1 MQLTLGNVMSLSTTF
16 AARSDMATSEV
27 SLLANLALTEVNNRL
42 NHKPKEAKAISNVT
56 GTGSEREI
64 DLPDDFDGAVGLT
77 FYSTSTDE
85 DTGENVLGERVDLV
99 IVDTTYIDSLSSTSG
114 TPARFAIYGNTI
126 ELDPIPDSRGS
137 LELRYVAKQQ
147 TLVLSSETPDLDER
161 WHPGWMYLTT
171 AHVARARSDKQTASE
186 YDRTYINY
194 MVATPNDRTV
204 EQMAKHGLGLWVRK
218 S

>member
-1 MQLTLGNVMSLSTTF
+1 MYLSLGDVISLSTTF
-16 AARSDMATSEV
+16 AARSDFATSEA
-27 SLLANLALTEVNNRL
+27 SKLANIALTEVNNRL
-42 NHKPKEAKAISNVT
+42 HHKPKEAKALSNIT

-64 DLPDDFDGAVGLT
+64 GLPDDFDGVVALKW
-77 FYSTSTDE
+77 YSTSTDA
-85 DTGENVLGERVDLV
+85 DTGDNILGDERDLV
-99 IVDTTYIDSLSSTSG
+99 IVDTVVLDSKSSISG
-114 TPARFAIYGNTI
+114 LPERYALYGNTI